1 MDWIIELITGNS
13 VAHAIFIYSFVIA
26 IVMALGKIKIFGI
39 SLGSIFVLFVGLAVG
54 HFGAVIDPN
63 ILKFIQEF
71 GLILFIFSIGLQ
83 VGPSFFSSFKEGGLL
98 LNGLALAIIGLNI
111 VVALAIYYCTGD
123 VKPNEIVGILS
134 GSVTNTPGLGAA
146 QQSLIETLGGEAARP
161 LNESM
166 SMGYAAAYPLGVVGI
181 ILSMIL
187 VKVIF
192 KVNVESDSKAVE
204 EDREQSLLKPH
215 VVTYEVTNRLIYDCT
230 VERMHGIIDRNFVI
244 SRIKKHATGE
254 VIVPKAD
261 TKIEDHDL
269 LRIVISVQDEEVFDA
284 VIGHKV
290 EMDWKMEQTP
300 VVSRRIVV
308 TNNAY
313 SGKKIGQLRLPKG
326 YGLNATRVNRA
337 GVELLASANLSLQVG
352 DRITVVGQLD
362 DINRLAS
369 NLGNSVK
376 RLNQPNMFMMFIGIF
391 VGILIGSIPIAIPGM
406 TVPMKL
412 GLAGGPLIAAICL
425 GRWGYKIKIVTY
437 TSSSANLML
446 RELGMCLFLA
456 SVGLAAGGKFGVTVF
471 TATGARWV
479 LYGFIITFIPLMIV
493 ASLARGKFKMNY
505 GTLMGLISG
514 STTDP
519 PALAYA
525 NKTFNNDAPAVA
537 YSTVYPLTMFM
548 RVITAQILILVLA

>member
-26 IVMALGKIKIFGI
+26 IGMALGKIKIFGI

-204 EDREQSLLKPH
+204 
-215 VVTYEVTNRLIYDCT
+215 
-230 VERMHGIIDRNFVI
+230 
-244 SRIKKHATGE
+244 
-254 VIVPKAD
+254 
-261 TKIEDHDL
+261 
-269 LRIVISVQDEEVFDA
+269 
-284 VIGHKV
+284 
-290 EMDWKMEQTP
+290 
-300 VVSRRIVV
+300 
-308 TNNAY
+308 
-313 SGKKIGQLRLPKG
+313 
-326 YGLNATRVNRA
+326 
-337 GVELLASANLSLQVG
+337 
-352 DRITVVGQLD
+352 
-362 DINRLAS
+362 
-369 NLGNSVK
+369 
-376 RLNQPNMFMMFIGIF
+376 
-391 VGILIGSIPIAIPGM
+391 
-406 TVPMKL
+406 
-412 GLAGGPLIAAICL
+412 
-425 GRWGYKIKIVTY
+425 
-437 TSSSANLML
+437 
-446 RELGMCLFLA
+446 
-456 SVGLAAGGKFGVTVF
+456 
-471 TATGARWV
+471 
-479 LYGFIITFIPLMIV
+479 
-493 ASLARGKFKMNY
+493 
-505 GTLMGLISG
+505 
-514 STTDP
+514 
-519 PALAYA
+519 
-525 NKTFNNDAPAVA
+525 
-537 YSTVYPLTMFM
+537 
-548 RVITAQILILVLA
+548 